1 MQQNPPNTQE
11 GRLERLRN
19 VTRLPIDAGGNPI
32 PAICLPA
39 GRGAHHLTA
48 ASSASR
54 NTVAFSPYTS
64 IVSFFVEGS
73 GEGVYFDFGDATVT
87 ATTASH
93 HFPAGVYY
101 NFALK
106 EGMTH
111 VSVLRKGSTDQTVHI
126 SECY

>member
-1 MQQNPPNTQE
+1 MKPNAPNTPE
-11 GRLERLRN
+11 GRLERLKR
-19 VTRLPIDAGGNPI
+19 VTRMPIDAGGNGI
-32 PAICLPA
+32 PAICLSED
-39 GRGAHHLTA
+39 RAHHLTA
-48 ASSASR
+48 GSSASK
-54 NTVAFSPYTS
+54 NTKAFDDYTS
-64 IVSFFVEGS
+64 ILSVFVEGS
-73 GEGVYFDFGDATVT
+73 GEGIYLKFGDSTVV

-111 VSVLRKGSTDQTVHI
+111 MSVLRKGSSNQTVHI